1 MKTNSEVL
9 KIFGIACT
17 LLGASISVLSDI
29 IGKEQTKLEISK
41 QVEEQIKI
49 YMDRRK

>member
-17 LLGASISVLSDI
+17 VIGAGISIISDI

-49 YMDRRK
+49 YMERRK